1 MTHKKEWDR
10 FDRSVKTQLKFHE
23 SLVPMLKKKKTELF
37 NLWMDNSQDW
47 DRVVCQVK
55 RIQENRN
62 TARKQWTAVQSKVL
76 KERFSKERY
85 EDLIKRR
92 MDAGLFYKDEDYPE
106 DPLDWGLPRK
116 QLYAFTRRVERK
128 K

>member
-1 MTHKKEWDR
+1 
-10 FDRSVKTQLKFHE
+10 
-23 SLVPMLKKKKTELF
+23 
-37 NLWMDNSQDW
+37 MDNSQDW